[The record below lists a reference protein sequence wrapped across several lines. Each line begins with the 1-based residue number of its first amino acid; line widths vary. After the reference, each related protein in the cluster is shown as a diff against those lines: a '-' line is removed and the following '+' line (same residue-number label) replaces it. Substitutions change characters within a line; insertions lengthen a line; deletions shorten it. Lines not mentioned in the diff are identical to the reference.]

1 MEKIPKYLTKEI
13 LKSLTPQ
20 EEKAISL
27 HLEKMWEKITH
38 KVPGWRFS
46 HVQWIDLSKINT
58 KDKLGQV
65 INTIRIGGTGE
76 NKLEGPIQKGW
87 DTDEPLIAVWVGEI
101 TDCDL
106 LDAFNRLRELLKQGY
121 TRLPVAFYVRTNATQ
136 WQPTWEDAVE
146 DFRAVANKDKGQ
158 KPITRDEIIKLV
170 EERFEKKISMH
181 VNYDAWDVLKTD
193 MAAYLGNLGLN
204 LTPEQINGIITVC
217 VRTFKRRGNVEFYDR
232 KDAEDYLT
240 KYQKVWNDT
249 FEREGDDDLDFTSID
264 AFLVNTKDST
274 RSLRL
279 WKQIMEHFVEYG
291 EDAPIVSFD
300 SGATS
305 HKEIDVNL
313 RQTLD
318 EIESL
323 QKLTLKFSASYHY
336 HKDVDFAP
344 TWKIIGSIPQKI
356 KKNTKRIFNKFKG
369 LVDPFV

>member
-1 MEKIPKYLTKEI
+1 M
-13 LKSLTPQ
+13 
-20 EEKAISL
+20 
-27 HLEKMWEKITH
+27 
-38 KVPGWRFS
+38 
-46 HVQWIDLSKINT
+46 
-58 KDKLGQV
+58 
-65 INTIRIGGTGE
+65 
-76 NKLEGPIQKGW
+76 
-87 DTDEPLIAVWVGEI
+87 
-101 TDCDL
+101 
-106 LDAFNRLRELLKQGY
+106 KQGY

-217 VRTFKRRGNVEFYDR
+217 VRTFTRRGNVEFYDR

-249 FEREGDDDLDFTSID
+249 FETEGDDDLDFTSID